1 MQRFA
6 RATFTDRWYRTVMR
20 LALRLVLAALA
31 GLILPSEGLAQ
42 AGTALSLE
50 EALARAEQAGFS
62 NRIAAGET
70 RARAAGA
77 LAPLRGILPSVRLE
91 SGYLRTTDPLGAF
104 GSTLKQRTI
113 TAAAF
118 APASLNDPDATGNL
132 STGVVIE
139 QPLFNADA
147 WLGRQAAG
155 NASRAAAA
163 AERWTRTTT
172 AVEVFRGYWGA
183 VLAAE
188 QVRTLEV
195 ANQAARAHVRQAES
209 MVQRGM
215 ATKSD
220 ALLAAV
226 KAGEVESALLN
237 ARSNARL
244 ARRGLAL
251 LMGEPADT
259 AFVLPDSLPP
269 ADWVRGVAGHPAD
282 DSVGQRAD
290 VEAATVA
297 LKAAEADVRRARSLY
312 LPRLNGF
319 GRLDWNTPGT
329 PFGGKTA
336 WTLGVMLS
344 WSPFAG
350 ASELAEHRA
359 AGGRRVSAEAMAEAA
374 VAQAGLELARASDAV
389 DLALAR
395 LAIAERA
402 VVQAREAHR
411 IVARKYDGGL
421 ATVSELFDAAAAET
435 GSDLAYSAARHD
447 ALAALAERRQAS
459 GLDLG
464 PLVDGSAVRRLGG
477 S

>member
-1 MQRFA
+1 
-6 RATFTDRWYRTVMR
+6 MR
-20 LALRLVLAALA
+20 LALRLVLAGLA
-31 GLILPSEGLAQ
+31 VLILPGQGLAQ
-42 AGTALSLE
+42 AGSVLSLE
-50 EALARAEQAGFS
+50 EALARAERAGFN
-62 NRIAAGET
+62 NRIAAGDS
-70 RARAAGA
+70 RARSAAA
-77 LAPLRGILPSVRLE
+77 LAPLKGILPSVRLE
-91 SGYLRTTDPLGAF
+91 SGYLRTTDPLNAF
-104 GSTLKQRTI
+104 GFTLRQRTV
-113 TAAAF
+113 TPAAF
-118 APASLNDPDATGNL
+118 APASLNDPDPIGSL

-188 QVRTLEV
+188 QVRTMEV

-226 KAGEVESALLN
+226 KAGEVESALLS
-237 ARSNARL
+237 ARSDARL

-251 LMGEPADT
+251 LMGDPADT

-269 ADWVRGVAGHPAD
+269 ADWVRQVARNPAD
-282 DSVGQRAD
+282 DSLGQRAD

-297 LKAAEADVRRARSLY
+297 LKAADADVRRARSLY

-359 AGGRRVSAEAMAEAA
+359 AGGRRASAEAMADAA

-402 VVQAREAHR
+402 VLQAREAHR

-421 ATVSELFDAAAAET
+421 ATVTELFDAAVTET
-435 GSDLAYSAARHD
+435 ASDLGFSAARHE
-447 ALAALAERRQAS
+447 ALTALVERRQAA
-459 GLDLG
+459 GLDPG
-464 PLVDGSAVRRLGG
+464 PLVGGSVARRLGG

>member
-1 MQRFA
+1 MRFA
-6 RATFTDRWYRTVMR
+6 SRF
-20 LALRLVLAALA
+20 ALLVLAALSSS
-31 GLILPSEGLAQ
+31 GELGGQ
-42 AGTALSLE
+42 AGAPLSLAEALS
-50 EALARAEQAGFS
+50 RAEQAGFR
-62 NRIAAGET
+62 NRIAAGES
-70 RARAAGA
+70 RARAALA
-77 LAPLRGILPSVRLE
+77 LAPLKGILPSVRLE
-91 SGYLRTTDPLGAF
+91 SGYISTTDPLSAF
-104 GSTLKQRTI
+104 GFTLRQRAVTPG
-113 TAAAF
+113 AF
-118 APASLNDPDATGNL
+118 APARLNDPDATDNF
-132 STGVVIE
+132 STGVVVE

-163 AERWTRTTT
+163 AERWTRATT
-172 AVEVFRGYWGA
+172 AVEVFRSYWGA

-195 ANQAARAHVRQAES
+195 ADQAARAHVRQAES

-215 ATKSD
+215 ATRSD

-226 KAGEVESALLN
+226 KAGEVESALLS
-237 ARSNARL
+237 ARSDARL

-251 LMGEPADT
+251 LMGDPADT
-259 AFVLPDSLPP
+259 TFVLPDTLPT
-269 ADWVRGVAGHPAD
+269 AEWVRQVADTPAD

-297 LKAAEADVRRARSLY
+297 LKAAEADVSRARSLY

-336 WTLGVMLS
+336 WTLGLMVS

-350 ASELAEHRA
+350 ASEVAEHRA
-359 AGGRRVSAEAMAEAA
+359 AGGRRASAEAMAEAA
-374 VAQAGLELARASDAV
+374 VAQAALELTRASDAV

-421 ATVSELFDAAAAET
+421 ATVTELFDAAATET
-435 GSDLAYSAARHD
+435 ASDLGFSAARHD
-447 ALAALAERRQAS
+447 ALTALAERRQAA

-464 PLVDGSAVRRLGG
+464 SLVDDSAVR
-477 S
+477 SP